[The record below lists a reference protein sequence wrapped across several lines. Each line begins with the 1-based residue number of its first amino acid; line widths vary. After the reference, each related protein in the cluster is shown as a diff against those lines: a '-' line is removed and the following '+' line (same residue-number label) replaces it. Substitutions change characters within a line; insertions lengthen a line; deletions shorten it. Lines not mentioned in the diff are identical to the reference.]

1 MHCSTAKYTCS
12 QLFPSAKSPARYSH
26 GHLHLHTKQ
35 FCIHQSTN
43 LYSSYVEFKQH
54 IAHLMN
60 MIAYTHKQHSI
71 VWGMYV
77 FLHIPQFRNFSLL
90 ENVRNLLILQ
100 IQKNFCL
107 LFINKLSLRKFCKDI
122 AFTKIFYSKI

>member
-26 GHLHLHTKQ
+26 GRLHLHTKQ
-35 FCIHQSTN
+35 FCIHHSTN

-60 MIAYTHKQHSI
+60 MIAYKQHSI
-71 VWGMYV
+71 VSGMYV
-77 FLHIPQFRNFSLL
+77 FLHILQFGNFSLIG
-90 ENVRNLLILQ
+90 NFRNLLILQ
-100 IQKNFCL
+100 IQKNFRP
-107 LFINKLSLRKFCKDI
+107 LFINKLSLRKCCKDI